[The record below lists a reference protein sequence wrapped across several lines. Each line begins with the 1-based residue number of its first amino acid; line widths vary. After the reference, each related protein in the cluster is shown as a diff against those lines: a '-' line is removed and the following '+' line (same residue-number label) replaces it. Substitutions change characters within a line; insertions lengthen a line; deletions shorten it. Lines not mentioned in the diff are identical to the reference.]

1 MMSPLMKK
9 LLKQAYDVVPLKKEL
24 FSFTRHL
31 WVPSERIYRHLHF
44 KGVFEVRIDEEH
56 AFRMRHYGFLIENEI
71 FWKGLHAG
79 FEKVSM
85 SLWIKLLRHSNIVFD
100 VGANT
105 GLYSLVTKAIRP
117 DARVFAFEPIQRV
130 YTRLQGNNALN
141 GYDIMCVKKAA
152 SNANGKAI
160 VYDTPTEHVLSV
172 TVGKNLNSPEKKVI
186 PTEVETIRL
195 DTFIKEQQLD
205 RLDLMKL
212 DVETH
217 EPEVLEG
224 LGEYLGRYH
233 PTMLVEVL
241 NDETGKRVEQIVD
254 GLGYLYFNI
263 DDEAGSVRRA
273 ERITKSDYYNYL
285 LCDLN
290 TARMLGLES

>member
-1 MMSPLMKK
+1 MSPLMKK

-24 FSFTRHL
+24 FSFARHL
-31 WVPSERIYRHLHF
+31 WVPNEHIYRHLHF
-44 KGVFEVRIDEEH
+44 KGVFKVRVDEEH

-71 FWKGLHAG
+71 FWKGLQAG

-85 SLWIKLLRHSNIVFD
+85 SLWIKLLQRSNIVFD

-105 GLYSLVTKAIRP
+105 GLYSLVTKALRP
-117 DARVFAFEPIQRV
+117 DARVFAFEPIRRV
-130 YTRLQGNNALN
+130 YTKLQENNALN

-224 LGEYLGRYH
+224 LGEYLARYR

-241 NDETGKRVEQIVD
+241 NDEAGRRVEQIVD
-254 GLGYLYFNI
+254 GLEYLYFNV
-263 DDEAGSVRRA
+263 DDGAGSVRRA
-273 ERITKSDYYNYL
+273 EHITKSDYYNYL

-290 TARMLGLES
+290 TAQMLGLKL